1 MSDLQAYISKRKKED
16 PEFAD
21 GFEEGYQKFKIG
33 VMLRVEREKAGLT
46 QQEVADKLN
55 THKSAISRME
65 NHGEDIRLSTLEK
78 YAEAFDKTLNV
89 QLIEK
94 QAV

>member
-33 VMLRVEREKAGLT
+33 VMLRMAREEAGLT
-46 QQEVADKLN
+46 QQEVADKLD
-55 THKSAISRME
+55 THKSAVSRME

-89 QLIEK
+89 QLTDR

>member
-16 PEFAD
+16 PEFAE

-33 VMLRVEREKAGLT
+33 VVLRMAREEKGMT
-46 QQEVADKLN
+46 QQEVADKLG
-55 THKSAISRME
+55 THKTAISRME

-78 YAEAFDKTLNV
+78 YAEAFGKTLKV
-89 QLIEK
+89 ELAEP
-94 QAV
+94 QAL

>member
-33 VMLRVEREKAGLT
+33 VMLRMAREEAGLT

-55 THKSAISRME
+55 TYKSAVSRME

-89 QLIEK
+89 QLMDR
-94 QAV
+94 QAL